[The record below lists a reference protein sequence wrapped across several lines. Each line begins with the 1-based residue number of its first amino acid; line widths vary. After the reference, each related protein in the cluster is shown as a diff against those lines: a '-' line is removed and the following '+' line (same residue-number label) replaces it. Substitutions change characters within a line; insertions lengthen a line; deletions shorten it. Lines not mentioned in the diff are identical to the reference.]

1 MVGVLHRQMEV
12 GVVRRQPTVTGE
24 ELLFVLTSL
33 LFFSMDYLPLV
44 TALLVTTLGD

>member
-1 MVGVLHRQMEV
+1 MVGVLLRQMEV

-24 ELLFVLTSL
+24 ELHFVLTSL